1 MTALKQNQEREGN
14 PARVSAHTGS
24 ASTFS
29 HYEISLLLFALQGG
43 NAAPMPDASDCEE
56 ACPVIES
63 VEELL
68 CGGTLDREQQLV
80 RHLNN
85 HLREA
90 LIECGLFEFM
100 ASHSREGS
108 LSSEDQTQ
116 LELANARLMQWSC
129 EIKLD
134 RERSRAAV
142 GFSFA
147 VTAFVVAHDAENNVA
162 PQTKS
167 QEAVAGSLGRRCRN
181 RASPLRLIILPIQRT
196 RSTSYNDFT
205 STSTVTDAFLRHRQF
220 ISSQR
225 SSQSRD

>member
-1 MTALKQNQEREGN
+1 MTALKQNHEREGN
-14 PARVSAHTGS
+14 PAPVSAHTGS

-29 HYEISLLLFALQGG
+29 HYEISFLLFALQGG

-68 CGGTLDREQQLV
+68 CGGTLDREQQLI
-80 RHLNN
+80 RHLNS

-108 LSSEDQTQ
+108 LSSEDQKQ
-116 LELANARLMQWSC
+116 LARANARLMQWSC

-134 RERSRAAV
+134 QADRVLLLDSLSR
-142 GFSFA
+142 
-147 VTAFVVAHDAENNVA
+147 
-162 PQTKS
+162 
-167 QEAVAGSLGRRCRN
+167 
-181 RASPLRLIILPIQRT
+181 LP
-196 RSTSYNDFT
+196 
-205 STSTVTDAFLRHRQF
+205 
-220 ISSQR
+220 R
-225 SSQSRD
+225 SSWLTMPRTMWRLRRNLKRRSPDN

>member
-1 MTALKQNQEREGN
+1 MTALKQNREREGN
-14 PARVSAHTGS
+14 PVRASARAGR

-43 NAAPMPDASDCEE
+43 NAAPMPDTSSCEE
-56 ACPVIES
+56 TCPVIES
-63 VEELL
+63 VDELF

-108 LSSEDQTQ
+108 LSSDDQTQ
-116 LELANARLMQWSC
+116 LARANARLMEWSC

-134 RERSRAAV
+134 REDRGLLLASLSR
-142 GFSFA
+142 
-147 VTAFVVAHDAENNVA
+147 
-162 PQTKS
+162 
-167 QEAVAGSLGRRCRN
+167 
-181 RASPLRLIILPIQRT
+181 LP
-196 RSTSYNDFT
+196 
-205 STSTVTDAFLRHRQF
+205 
-220 ISSQR
+220 R
-225 SSQSRD
+225 SSWLTMPRTMWRLRRNLKRPALDQ

>member
-1 MTALKQNQEREGN
+1 MTALKQNHEREGN
-14 PARVSAHTGS
+14 PAPVSAHTGS

-29 HYEISLLLFALQGG
+29 HYEISFLLFALHGG

-68 CGGTLDREQQLV
+68 CGGTLDREQQLI
-80 RHLNN
+80 RHLNS

-108 LSSEDQTQ
+108 LSSEDQKQ
-116 LELANARLMQWSC
+116 LARANARLMQWSC

-134 RERSRAAV
+134 QADRVLLLDSLSR
-142 GFSFA
+142 
-147 VTAFVVAHDAENNVA
+147 
-162 PQTKS
+162 
-167 QEAVAGSLGRRCRN
+167 
-181 RASPLRLIILPIQRT
+181 LP
-196 RSTSYNDFT
+196 
-205 STSTVTDAFLRHRQF
+205 
-220 ISSQR
+220 R
-225 SSQSRD
+225 SSWLTMPRTMWRLRRNLKRRSLDD

>member
-1 MTALKQNQEREGN
+1 MTALKPNHEREGN
-14 PARVSAHTGS
+14 PARVSPHTGS

-43 NAAPMPDASDCEE
+43 NAAPMPDASECEE

-68 CGGTLDREQQLV
+68 CGGSLDREQQLV

-108 LSSEDQTQ
+108 LSNQDQAH
-116 LELANARLMQWSC
+116 LEQANARLMRWSC
-129 EIKLD
+129 DIKLD
-134 RERSRAAV
+134 REDRGLLLDSLSR
-142 GFSFA
+142 
-147 VTAFVVAHDAENNVA
+147 
-162 PQTKS
+162 
-167 QEAVAGSLGRRCRN
+167 
-181 RASPLRLIILPIQRT
+181 LP
-196 RSTSYNDFT
+196 
-205 STSTVTDAFLRHRQF
+205 
-220 ISSQR
+220 R
-225 SSQSRD
+225 SSWLTMPRTMWRLRRNLKRPSRDQ

>member
-1 MTALKQNQEREGN
+1 MAAPKQNHEREGN

-43 NAAPMPDASDCEE
+43 NAAPMPDASDCED

-100 ASHSREGS
+100 ASRSREDS

-129 EIKLD
+129 DIQLD
-134 RERSRAAV
+134 REDRGLLLDSLSR
-142 GFSFA
+142 
-147 VTAFVVAHDAENNVA
+147 
-162 PQTKS
+162 
-167 QEAVAGSLGRRCRN
+167 
-181 RASPLRLIILPIQRT
+181 LP
-196 RSTSYNDFT
+196 
-205 STSTVTDAFLRHRQF
+205 
-220 ISSQR
+220 R
-225 SSQSRD
+225 SSWLTMPRTMWRLRRSLKRPPLDH

>member
-1 MTALKQNQEREGN
+1 MTALKQNRKIEDKPGRAGSN
-14 PARVSAHTGS
+14 TGS

-100 ASHSREGS
+100 ASHSREDS
-108 LSSEDQTQ
+108 LSNEDQTQ
-116 LELANARLMQWSC
+116 LEEANARLVRWSC

-134 RERSRAAV
+134 REDRGLLLASLSR
-142 GFSFA
+142 
-147 VTAFVVAHDAENNVA
+147 
-162 PQTKS
+162 
-167 QEAVAGSLGRRCRN
+167 
-181 RASPLRLIILPIQRT
+181 LP
-196 RSTSYNDFT
+196 
-205 STSTVTDAFLRHRQF
+205 
-220 ISSQR
+220 R
-225 SSQSRD
+225 SSWLTMPGTMWRLRRSLKRPSMDQ